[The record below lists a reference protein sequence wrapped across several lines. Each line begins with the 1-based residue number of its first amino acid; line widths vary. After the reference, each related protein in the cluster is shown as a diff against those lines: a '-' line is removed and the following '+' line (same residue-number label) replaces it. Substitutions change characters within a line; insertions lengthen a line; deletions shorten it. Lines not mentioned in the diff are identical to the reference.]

1 MMVEGFQLSI
11 YEEVLQDG
19 IIQHVDELIH
29 EFVVRHFVTRVVA
42 TMKSFGVTHVISE
55 SFFHFLLK

>member
-29 EFVVRHFVTRVVA
+29 EFSISSLVTVLIPIVWIWVQR
-42 TMKSFGVTHVISE
+42 I
-55 SFFHFLLK
+55 

>member
-1 MMVEGFQLSI
+1 MIGTFRLLRNPI
-11 YEEVLQDG
+11 KL
-19 IIQHVDELIH
+19 VDELIH